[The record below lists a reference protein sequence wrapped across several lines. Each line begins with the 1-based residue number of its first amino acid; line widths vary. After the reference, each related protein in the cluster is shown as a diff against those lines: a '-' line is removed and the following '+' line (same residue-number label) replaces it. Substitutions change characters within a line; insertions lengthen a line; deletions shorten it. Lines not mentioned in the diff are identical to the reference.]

1 MQEIVSAIVV
11 PVPIE
16 LAWDVFM
23 DFESWGM
30 RRKIYDQLEWLQGLP
45 WQQHSRARL
54 RQLWPY
60 EQNVLIRV
68 MQSHKP
74 DLLSSLYHA
83 NGLTSTK
90 NVRFHALDERTT
102 EIRIE
107 TELLGEAIEP
117 EVAIVDD
124 MLRKVY
130 EQTLADYA
138 AECRLRFT
146 QGPRS
151 ETPENPN
158 HHGKSA

>member
-1 MQEIVSAIVV
+1 MQEIVSSVLV
-11 PVPIE
+11 PVPIDF
-16 LAWDVFM
+16 AWDVFM

-30 RRKIYDQLEWLQGLP
+30 RRNIYDRLEWLNGAP

-54 RQLWPY
+54 HQIWPY

-90 NVRFHALDERTT
+90 HVRFRSMDANTT
-102 EIRIE
+102 EVKIE
-107 TELLGEAIEP
+107 TELLGEALDP
-117 EVAIVDD
+117 EVAIVDE

-138 AECRLRFT
+138 AECRSRYGL
-146 QGPRS
+146 PPVA
-151 ETPENPN
+151 ENAENPEQRE
-158 HHGKSA
+158 KSA

>member
-16 LAWDVFM
+16 FAWDVFL

-30 RRKIYDQLEWLQGLP
+30 RRKIYDRLEWLNGLP

-54 RQLWPY
+54 HQIWPY
-60 EQNVLIRV
+60 EQTVLIRV
-68 MQSHKP
+68 MQSHRP

-90 NVRFHALDERTT
+90 NVRFHALDLKTT
-102 EIRIE
+102 EVKIE
-107 TELLGEAIEP
+107 TELLGEALDP

-138 AECRLRFT
+138 AECCARVGLCPRKESADNT
-146 QGPRS
+146 NQQGRS
-151 ETPENPN
+151 
-158 HHGKSA
+158 A